1 MISKGWI
8 GLNDIYLLEKNE
20 NETEIKFEHKETSSK
35 EFYVLLRNY
44 FFLSDSN
51 EEKTLVSST
60 FKPRK
65 HEFSP
70 IEKYLIEYKAK
81 IEQEKIEQLIDKLV
95 WELVV
100 ELKYFS
106 LDDSGISSAERKIL
120 DIEEKYSF
128 RILGEVLQTI
138 YVKYNDFPNILAGI
152 CKGLERFDL
161 DEVLPWGP
169 TMLSGLL
176 VHKSEVVKEYA
187 VSLVE
192 NWSDVT
198 LLPILRNLKCPSL
211 WLQEY
216 ISDVVKYLEECDVL
230 HKEAI

>member
-1 MISKGWI
+1 M
-8 GLNDIYLLEKNE
+8 NDIFLLEKNE

-35 EFYVLLRNY
+35 EFYVLLKNY
-44 FFLSDSN
+44 LFHSDSN
-51 EEKTLVSST
+51 EKTLVSSS
-60 FKPRK
+60 FEPKK
-65 HEFSP
+65 QDFSP
-70 IEKYLIEYKAK
+70 FENYLIEYKAK
-81 IEQEKIEQLIDKLV
+81 KEQEKIDQLIDKLV

-106 LDDSGISSAERKIL
+106 TDESEISSAERKIL
-120 DIEEKYSF
+120 DIEENYSF

-138 YVKYNDFPNILAGI
+138 YVKYNDHPNMLAGL

-192 NWSDVT
+192 NWSDTT
-198 LLPILRNLKCPSL
+198 LLPILRNLECSSL

-216 ISDVVKYLEECDVL
+216 ISDVVKYLEGCHVL
-230 HKEAI
+230 HKEII

>member
-1 MISKGWI
+1 M
-8 GLNDIYLLEKNE
+8 NDILLLEKNE

-35 EFYVLLRNY
+35 EFFILLKNY
-44 FFLSDSN
+44 IFHSDSN
-51 EEKTLVSST
+51 EEKALVSST
-60 FKPRK
+60 SELKK
-65 HEFSP
+65 QEFSP
-70 IEKYLIEYKAK
+70 FEKYLIEYKTK
-81 IEQEKIEQLIDKLV
+81 REQEKINQLINKLT
-95 WELVV
+95 WELVA

-106 LDDSGISSAERKIL
+106 VDDSEISSAERKIL

-138 YVKYNDFPNILAGI
+138 YVEYNDYPNMLAGI

-187 VSLVE
+187 VSLIE
-192 NWSDVT
+192 NWSDTT
-198 LLPILRNLKCPSL
+198 LLPILRNLECSSL

-216 ISDVVKYLEECDVL
+216 ISDVVKYLEGCDVL
-230 HKEAI
+230 HKEAF

>member
-1 MISKGWI
+1 M
-8 GLNDIYLLEKNE
+8 
-20 NETEIKFEHKETSSK
+20 
-35 EFYVLLRNY
+35 
-44 FFLSDSN
+44 
-51 EEKTLVSST
+51 EEKALVSST
-60 FKPRK
+60 SELKK
-65 HEFSP
+65 QELSP
-70 IEKYLIEYKAK
+70 FEKYFIEDKAK
-81 IEQEKIEQLIDKLV
+81 REQEKINQLIEKLT

-106 LDDSGISSAERKIL
+106 IDDSEISSAERKIL
-120 DIEEKYSF
+120 DIGEKYSF

-138 YVKYNDFPNILAGI
+138 YVKYNDYPNMLAGI
-152 CKGLERFDL
+152 CKGLDRFDL

-176 VHKSEVVKEYA
+176 MHKSEVVKEYA

-192 NWSDVT
+192 NWSDTT
-198 LLPILRNLKCPSL
+198 LLPILRNLECSSL

-216 ISDVVKYLEECDVL
+216 ISDVVKYLEGCHVL

>member
-1 MISKGWI
+1 M
-8 GLNDIYLLEKNE
+8 NDIFLLEKNE

-35 EFYVLLRNY
+35 EFFVLLKNY
-44 FFLSDSN
+44 FFHSDSS
-51 EEKTLVSST
+51 EEKALVSST
-60 FKPRK
+60 SELKK
-65 HEFSP
+65 QELSP
-70 IEKYLIEYKAK
+70 FEKYLIEYKAK
-81 IEQEKIEQLIDKLV
+81 REQEKINQLIDKLT
-95 WELVV
+95 WELIL

-106 LDDSGISSAERKIL
+106 SDDSEISSAERKIL

-138 YVKYNDFPNILAGI
+138 YVKYNDYPNMLAGI

-192 NWSDVT
+192 NWSDTT
-198 LLPILRNLKCPSL
+198 LLPILRNLECSSL

-216 ISDVVKYLEECDVL
+216 ISDVVKYLEGCDVL